1 MNQLSIFID
10 KLVEFP
16 TVFPAVLAITATMLM
31 LFSIIISIDHLFAN
45 VWHFDV
51 DHDHSMETNFSNNFI
66 AFLGLKRKIPLVPLV
81 ALITWGMTL
90 ACLFITSFVDLSSSW
105 WRILLGVLLLIV
117 LLPIFS
123 RIAYLLMLPLAK
135 LIENNSGK
143 EYTLIGK
150 YGYVSSVN
158 EKESYV
164 TIEIKNEGIDSSVIV
179 FVNTSEINN
188 IEIGDKILIVKKE
201 LNLENNSSYYHGGKI
216 N

>member
-16 TVFPAVLAITATMLM
+16 TIFPAVLAITATMLM
-31 LFSIIISIDHLFAN
+31 LLSIIISIDHLFADA
-45 VWHFDV
+45 WHFDV
-51 DHDHSMETNFSNNFI
+51 DHDHSMETSFSNNFI
-66 AFLGLKRKIPLVPLV
+66 AFLGLKRRIPLVPLI

-90 ACLFITSFVDLSSSW
+90 TCLFITSFVDLSSSW
-105 WRILLGVLLLIV
+105 WRIILGILLLVV
-117 LLPIFS
+117 LLPVFS

-150 YGYVSSVN
+150 FGYVSSIN
-158 EKESYV
+158 QDESYV

-179 FVNTSEINN
+179 FVDISEINK
-188 IEIGDKILIVKKE
+188 IEPGDKVLIVKKE
-201 LNLENNSSYYHGGKI
+201 LNKENNSYYYHGGKI